1 MSERVTTERVREL
14 LAVDGTRRMFGG
26 VLMDAALVRDLAA
39 DLLDART
46 VASEAIAAHD
56 ALDVAARELLTATLA
71 RDTAHTAHTNA
82 GPSMRRAAMDA
93 LCDARGRYTRAVEAA
108 ARVVDGTTT
117 RAEVPRG

>member
-1 MSERVTTERVREL
+1 MTPCLMCPSCATFRAIADRSARAAVDAAREL
-14 LAVDGTRRMFGG
+14 G
-26 VLMDAALVRDLAA
+26 
-39 DLLDART
+39 T

-117 RAEVPRG
+117 RAEVPCG